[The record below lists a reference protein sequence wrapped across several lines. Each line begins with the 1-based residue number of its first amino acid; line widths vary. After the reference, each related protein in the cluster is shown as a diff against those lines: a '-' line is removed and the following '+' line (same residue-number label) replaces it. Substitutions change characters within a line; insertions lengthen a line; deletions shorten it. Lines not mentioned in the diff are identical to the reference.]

1 MTLRNVLFQ
10 VHWFLGI
17 TAGLVLALVG
27 VTGGILSFEDELLE
41 AFNPGVLV
49 MEPKGPVLAPQA
61 LVERVR
67 AQRPDD
73 RIQSLA
79 LSREPGKPARVGF
92 APRRDARPGP
102 GGRGPRGESVH
113 VDPHTGVLLGKPRGE
128 GFFRTTMQLH
138 RWLAMN
144 DVGKQV
150 VAFSTVVLIYFCL
163 SGLYLRWP
171 RRWGSLRTWL
181 ALDWKQK
188 GRNFLWH
195 LHSVFGTWVLV
206 AYLVMSLTGLWWSYG
221 WYRDALDR
229 WADMPA
235 REARGGGKTESRA
248 PRGMTARASRED
260 ERKAAPELDVA
271 ASWAAFQAQVPDWST
286 ATLQWPR
293 EGGGVQFRYLDA
305 DPPHERASN
314 TLELDPATLA
324 VRRHERYD
332 QRTFKQ
338 RLVGSVFALH
348 RGSYFGTAGVVLF
361 MLASL
366 LMPLFAVTG
375 WMLYLERRKRQREAK
390 RLAAAGAAALPAGNG
405 ERTLIA
411 YASQTGNA
419 QRLAWQTASALA
431 DAGVGVEVKS
441 LGELAPADLAAMQ
454 RALFVVSTFGE
465 SQAPDAAR
473 GFARRMRAL
482 PAGTLQQLHYGVL
495 ALGDREYGEDFCGFG
510 RDLDQWLHHAGAQP
524 LFDRI
529 DVDGHDDGAIRHWQH
544 HIALLSGNADLPD
557 WTPPEYARWTLA
569 ERRHLNPGS
578 PGGPIYHLAL
588 RPAEGALPQWQAGD
602 IAEVGSRHV
611 PDAVRRYLAASGHD
625 GRARVRIDGRETDLA
640 DALSLGSWPEAD
652 AARGLSAQALADALQ
667 PLPHREYSIA
677 SLPAD
682 GSLQLLLRQMR
693 RPDGSL
699 GLGSGWL
706 TEAAPIGGEVALR
719 IRSNPGFHPPQDD
732 RPLVL
737 VGNGTG
743 IAGLRALLKARIAAG
758 HRRNWLIFGERTRAH
773 DLHYG
778 DELLERRARGDLEHL
793 DFAFSRDGAAGAGD
807 GRRYVQQVLRERAD
821 TLHAWLRQGAAVYV
835 CGSLEGMA
843 PAVEAELVALVGQEE
858 LERMAADGRY
868 RRDVY

>member
-1 MTLRNVLFQ
+1 MTLRNMLFQ

-27 VTGGILSFEDELLE
+27 LTGGLLSFEDELL
-41 AFNPGVLV
+41 AAWNPGVITVEARGNAL
-49 MEPKGPVLAPQA
+49 PPQA
-61 LVERVR
+61 LVDKVR

-79 LSREPGKPARVGF
+79 LSHDPHEAARVGF
-92 APRRDARPGP
+92 APRKDAAAGP
-102 GGRGPRGESVH
+102 GGRRRGESVY
-113 VDPHTGVLLGKPRGE
+113 VDPYSGELLGKPRGE

-138 RWLAMN
+138 RWLAMD
-144 DVGKQV
+144 DVGKQI
-150 VAFSTVVLIYFCL
+150 VAFSTVALIYFCL

-195 LHSVFGTWVLV
+195 LHSIFGTWVLI

-221 WYRDALDR
+221 WYREALDR

-235 REARGGGKTESRA
+235 REARGGG
-248 PRGMTARASRED
+248 PQARAERGGRERAEEPD
-260 ERKAAPELDVA
+260 APALDVA
-271 ASWAAFQAQVPDWST
+271 QAFSAFQAQAPAWSK

-293 EGGGVQFRYLDA
+293 EGGGIQFRYLDA
-305 DPPHERASN
+305 DPPHERANN

-324 VRRHERYD
+324 VRKHERYD

-338 RLVGSVFALH
+338 RLVGSIFALH
-348 RGSYFGTAGVVLF
+348 RGSYFGVVGVVLF

-375 WMLYLERRKRQREAK
+375 WMLYLERRRRQREAK
-390 RLAAAGAAALPAGNG
+390 RLAAAGAASLPAGAG
-405 ERTLIA
+405 ERMLVA

-419 QRLAWQTASALA
+419 QRLAWQTATALA
-431 DAGVGVEVKS
+431 DAGVAVDVKS
-441 LGELAPADLAAMQ
+441 LGELTPADLAALH

-482 PAGTLQQLHYGVL
+482 PAGTLRDLHYGVL

-529 DVDGHDDGAIRHWQH
+529 DVDGQDPGAIRHWQH
-544 HIALLSGNADLPD
+544 HIAVLSGNVDLPD
-557 WTPPEYARWTLA
+557 WTPPEYARWTLV

-578 PGGPIYHLAL
+578 PGGPIFHLAL
-588 RPAEGALPQWQAGD
+588 RPADDVLPQWQAGD

-611 PDAVRRYLAASGHD
+611 PAAVQAYLAATGHD
-625 GRARVRIDGRETDLA
+625 GDARVRAGDGETTLFE
-640 DALSLGSWPEAD
+640 ALSLALWPD
-652 AARGLSAQALADALQ
+652 VDVARGLSAQALADALQ

-706 TEAAPIGGEVALR
+706 TEAAPLGGEVALR
-719 IRSNPGFHPPQDD
+719 IRSNPGFHPPADAC
-732 RPLVL
+732 PLL
-737 VGNGTG
+737 LIGNGTG

-758 HRRNWLIFGERTRAH
+758 HQRNWLIFGERTRAH
-773 DLHYG
+773 DFHYG
-778 DELLERRARGDLEHL
+778 DDLLQWQAQGALERLDL
-793 DFAFSRDGAAGAGD
+793 AFSRDGDADA
-807 GRRYVQQVLRERAD
+807 GRRYVQHAMREHAAALRE
-821 TLHAWLRQGAAVYV
+821 WLRQGAAVYV

-843 PAVEAELVALVGQEE
+843 PAVEAELVTLVGQDE
-858 LERMAADGRY
+858 LERMAAGGRY

>member
-1 MTLRNVLFQ
+1 MTLRSVLFQ
-10 VHWFLGI
+10 VHWLLGI

-41 AFNPGVLV
+41 ALNPGVLTV
-49 MEPKGPVLAPQA
+49 EPKGATLAPQELA
-61 LVERVR
+61 ERVR

-92 APRRDARPGP
+92 APRKDARPGP

-113 VDPHTGVLLGKPRGE
+113 VDPHTGALLGKPRGE
-128 GFFRTTMQLH
+128 DFFRTTMQLH
-138 RWLAMN
+138 RWLAMD

-150 VAFSTVVLIYFCL
+150 VAVSTVALIYFCL

-195 LHSVFGTWVLV
+195 LHSIFGTWVLI

-235 REARGGGKTESRA
+235 REARGGDAARGGRDGGGK
-248 PRGMTARASRED
+248 RE
-260 ERKAAPELDVA
+260 AQTLDVA
-271 ASWAAFQAQVPDWST
+271 KTWAVFEARVPDWST
-286 ATLQWPR
+286 ATLLWPR
-293 EGGGVQFRYLDA
+293 DGGGVQFRYLDA
-305 DPPHERASN
+305 DPAHERANN
-314 TLELDPATLA
+314 TLELDPGTLA
-324 VRRHERYD
+324 VRKHERYD
-332 QRTFKQ
+332 ARPLKQ
-338 RLVGSVFALH
+338 KLVGSVFALH

-366 LMPLFAVTG
+366 LMPLFAITG
-375 WMLYLERRKRQREAK
+375 WMLYLERRWRQREAK
-390 RLAAAGAAALPAGNG
+390 QLAAAGAATLPAGNG
-405 ERTLIA
+405 ERMLVA

-419 QRLAWQTASALA
+419 QRLAWQTATALG
-431 DAGVGVEVKS
+431 DAGVAVEVKS
-441 LGELAPADLAAMQ
+441 LGELAPADLAAAS

-473 GFARRMRAL
+473 GFARRLRTQPPGSL
-482 PAGTLQQLHYGVL
+482 PRLHYGVL

-510 RDLDQWLHHAGAQP
+510 RDLDRWLHHAGAQR

-529 DVDGHDDGAIRHWQH
+529 DVDGQGAGAIRHWQH

-557 WTPPEYARWTLA
+557 WTPPEYARWKLV

-578 PGGPIYHLAL
+578 PGGPIFHLAL
-588 RPAEGALPQWQAGD
+588 RPADDALPQWQAGD
-602 IAEVGSRHV
+602 IVEVGSRHV
-611 PDAVRRYLAASGHD
+611 PAAVQACLAATGHD
-625 GRARVRIDGRETDLA
+625 GGARVRVADGHTTLFE
-640 DALSLGSWPEAD
+640 ALSLGLWPD
-652 AARGLSAQALADALQ
+652 VDVARRLSAQALADALQ

-706 TEAAPIGGEVALR
+706 TEAAPIGGTVALR
-719 IRSNPGFHPPQDD
+719 IRSNPGFRPPTDA
-732 RPLVL
+732 RPLLL

-758 HRRNWLIFGERTRAH
+758 HRRNWLFFGERTRAH
-773 DLHYG
+773 DFHYG
-778 DELLERRARGDLEHL
+778 EELQQWQAQGALERLDL
-793 DFAFSRDGAAGAGD
+793 AFSRDGDTDAGTD
-807 GRRYVQQVLRERAD
+807 RRYVQHAMREHAAALRE
-821 TLHAWLRQGAAVYV
+821 WLRQGAAVHV

-843 PAVEAELVALVGQEE
+843 PAVEAELVALIGQDK